1 MNLLAQ
7 FNQVMKN
14 LGSLGQTKLLTLAG
28 VGLVSM
34 AIVIAAALY
43 VNKPAYET
51 LYVGLETSDLNQVS
65 AALAEGGIDFQVGQ
79 DGSSLQVPVGLT
91 SRARLMLAERGLPN
105 SSNAGYELFDNVGSL
120 GLTSFMQEVTRVRAL
135 EGEIARSIQQ
145 ISGIAAAR
153 VHIVMPDVGN
163 FRRVGQKPTASVMI
177 RANSDA
183 GRKAAASIRHLVA
196 SAVPGLEVDD
206 VTILDSTGQLLAS
219 GDEYGNNNLT
229 RSLTTVQTVQ
239 KEIESNIDKALAPF
253 LGLDNF
259 RSSATAM
266 LNLDTQQIQETVFDP
281 ESRVERSVKVTK
293 EAQKSQQRQS
303 DSAATVEQNVPQ
315 AAPAGGG
322 NGPES
327 SDQSDKKE
335 EQTNYEINSKTT
347 ATTRN
352 SYRVEK
358 LSVAVVVNRAR
369 IAKMVGEPV
378 DQAKIDAYLAEM
390 QTIVATAAGIN
401 TERGD
406 VVNVTAMDFL
416 ESQLLDEAAASGPG
430 VGEILTRNLGG
441 IINSAA
447 FILVAFLVI
456 WFGLRPVVRT
466 VGGVA
471 GGSSEVAAEAAGLEL
486 PDFSPAAGGA
496 AALPE
501 GFGAD
506 FGADFGFDGSND
518 LFGAE
523 DDPNG
528 GFNRRVKEGPEK
540 RLARMVEISEERAAK
555 ILRKWAAERAA

>member
-7 FNQVMKN
+7 FNQIFKN
-14 LGSLGQTKLLTLAG
+14 LGSLGQTKLLALGG

-34 AIVIAAALY
+34 AIVIGAALY
-43 VNKPAYET
+43 VNKPSYET

-65 AALAEGGIDFQVGQ
+65 MALAEAGVDFNVGT
-79 DGSSLQVPVGLT
+79 DGSSLMVPVGMT
-91 SRARLMLAERGLPN
+91 SKARLLLAERGLPN
-105 SSNAGYELFDNVGSL
+105 SANAGYELFDNVGSL

-135 EGEIARSIQQ
+135 EGEIGRSIQQ
-145 ISGIAAAR
+145 ISGVAAAR

-163 FRRVGQKPTASVMI
+163 FRRAGQKPTASVMI
-177 RANSDA
+177 RAASDA
-183 GRKAAASIRHLVA
+183 GRKAASSIRHLVA

-219 GDEYGNNNLT
+219 GDEYGNSALN
-229 RSLTTVQTVQ
+229 RSLNAVQSVQ
-239 KEIESNIDKALAPF
+239 KEIENNIDKALAPF
-253 LGLDNF
+253 LGMDNF
-259 RSSATAM
+259 RSSATAS
-266 LNLDTQQIQETVFDP
+266 LNTDSQQIQETVYDP

-293 EAQKSQQRQS
+293 EAQKSQQTQN

-315 AAPAGGG
+315 AAPEAGGAG
-322 NGPES
+322 GPQS

-352 SYRVEK
+352 SYRIDK
-358 LSVAVVVNRAR
+358 LSIAVVVNRGR

-378 DQAKIDAYLAEM
+378 DQPKIDAYLAEM
-390 QTIVATAAGIN
+390 QKIVSTAAGVN
-401 TERGD
+401 SERGD
-406 VVNVTAMDFL
+406 VVTVTAMDFL
-416 ESQLLDEAAASGPG
+416 ETQLLDDAAASGPG
-430 VGEILTRNLGG
+430 IGEMITRNMGG
-441 IINSAA
+441 IINSLA
-447 FILVAFLVI
+447 FVLVAFLVV
-456 WFGLRPVVRT
+456 WFGLRPVVRS
-466 VGGVA
+466 VA
-471 GGSSEVAAEAAGLEL
+471 GTAVTAETAGETAGLEL
-486 PDFSPAAGGA
+486 PDFSPAGA
-496 AALPE
+496 NPALAD

-506 FGADFGFDGSND
+506 FGSDFGFDSSGD

-555 ILRKWAAERAA
+555 ILRKWAVDRAA